1 MSLSEDISRISI
13 VGAGTM
19 GSGIAQ
25 LFLHEN
31 VSVFLIDSMEKAL
44 ERAKKRIIDQFEML
58 SHYGLFDRNNIDRVM
73 DNLKTSVEIS
83 AIAESDLIIEAVPE
97 KLSLKHE
104 VFRQIETYCR
114 DEAIITT
121 NTSGIS
127 INEIVSVL
135 KKPDRALGTHFFMPA
150 NIIPLVEVVR
160 SDYTSKETIDK
171 VMHLLQAVGKKPVLI
186 NKDIPGFIANRIQHA
201 LAREAISLLESGV
214 ATAEDID
221 TVVRYSIG
229 MRLLFTGP
237 LEQRDVNGLDIHHDI
252 AAYLYKELENR
263 QTPVPL
269 LTSKVEKGELGIKT
283 GKGFYEWNESPET
296 ILRRKNDQ
304 LYKLIYWMK
313 NNI

>member
-1 MSLSEDISRISI
+1 
-13 VGAGTM
+13 
-19 GSGIAQ
+19 
-25 LFLHEN
+25 
-31 VSVFLIDSMEKAL
+31 
-44 ERAKKRIIDQFEML
+44 ML

-296 ILRRKNDQ
+296 ILRKKNDQ